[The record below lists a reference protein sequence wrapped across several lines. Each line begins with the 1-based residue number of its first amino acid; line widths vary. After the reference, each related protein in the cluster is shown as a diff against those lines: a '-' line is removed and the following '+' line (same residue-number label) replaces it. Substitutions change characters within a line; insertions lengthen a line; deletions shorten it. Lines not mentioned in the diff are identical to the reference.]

1 MNTGIRNAAGTYFK
15 VVDSD
20 DWLDTEALKRVLD
33 KLRAFADSPAPVDM
47 LCANY
52 VYEHAADN
60 TQKVMGYKNAFP
72 VDRVFTWADTR
83 PFLPQQCL
91 LMHSVIYR
99 TALLKEHHV
108 PLPKHTFYVDNV
120 YVYQILPY
128 AKSLYYMDED
138 LYRYFIG
145 RSDQSVNEAVM
156 ARQVDHQLRTTRI
169 MIKAHNVTAIS
180 AENPKLGRYMRNF
193 MSMMMTVASIFSI
206 IAGTDEAL
214 AGRASLWQE
223 LKAADPN
230 LYRYCR
236 WSFTN
241 VGTNLPGKEGRKLS
255 VSLYHMA
262 QKLYKFN

>member
-1 MNTGIRNAAGTYFK
+1 M
-15 VVDSD
+15 
-20 DWLDTEALKRVLD
+20 
-33 KLRAFADSPAPVDM
+33 
-47 LCANY
+47 
-52 VYEHAADN
+52 
-60 TQKVMGYKNAFP
+60 
-72 VDRVFTWADTR
+72 
-83 PFLPQQCL
+83 
-91 LMHSVIYR
+91 
-99 TALLKEHHV
+99 
-108 PLPKHTFYVDNV
+108 TFWVDNV

-156 ARQVDHQLRTTRI
+156 ARQVDHQLRTTRV

-180 AENPKLGRYMRNF
+180 AENPKLGRYMRSF

-206 IAGTDEAL
+206 IAGTEEAL

-223 LKAADPN
+223 LKAADPK